1 MDELARSVRLE
12 PRHLDVRPASLS
24 GGQKQRV
31 AIARSFA
38 GNPSMVLCDEPT
50 SALDVSVQAAILNLL
65 VDLQRTQACP
75 MCSSPTTWPSSA
87 TSPTGSR

>member
-24 GGQKQRV
+24 GGLKQRV

-50 SALDVSVQAAILNLL
+50 SALDVRCRPRS
-65 VDLQRTQACP
+65 
-75 MCSSPTTWPSSA
+75 
-87 TSPTGSR
+87 